1 LDNHSAKDGQR
12 ARAAK
17 RAAVSAIL
25 TPAGD
30 LSLERVAQASG
41 APLRLQVLALLAQRE
56 YTVNELAELL
66 GCRQPTLSKHLAVL
80 RALHLVHRRIERN
93 RRFYSLSTDEPAG
106 QGVLACVQTLEAALA
121 AANDRRPRGSRTA
134 AGNAGNAALPE
145 GDSVQTPESPP
156 PVSRNGAATKD

>member
-1 LDNHSAKDGQR
+1 MDNHTVKGGQR
-12 ARAAK
+12 ARAAQ

-80 RALHLVHRRIERN
+80 RALHLVHRRVERN

-106 QGVLACVQTLEAALA
+106 QGVLACVQTLEAALTAANERRSRGRGA
-121 AANDRRPRGSRTA
+121 AARNTA
-134 AGNAGNAALPE
+134 AESLPE
-145 GDSVQTPESPP
+145 DDDNSLAGSLSTDDSP
-156 PVSRNGAATKD
+156 NGASTH